1 MTKGHG
7 CVIWAVTLLLM
18 SVFVPF
24 ASASGGGLLL
34 SGDSFNIVGDQEV
47 GPGDVNI
54 SIDIVAHGVNADGFV
69 EMTFTS
75 EDNTPLA
82 SDNRSISL
90 SSGQST
96 SETFDISAVP
106 LGTHTLSFQLWGD
119 VGVSFENNVSQ
130 FQVFVQRLSPG
141 NATLAPSS
149 SWSVIPF
156 NPANGEAS
164 GNSTL
169 RDGDY
174 AWVIATVPNSGDV
187 AWQGNATIFVDN
199 SQSSSQ
205 MINVPGLSTN
215 SVNFTVGPLFEGTG
229 LISIELIQNQSVVD
243 SKNRDLNI
251 GPPPLPRT
259 ILTMDSDTLNP
270 DLGDSINWTVTVEN
284 TGESTFEGTI
294 TCHFP
299 AGVEIL
305 NQSTSV
311 SKQSNLSWIF
321 NIDVR
326 PGQISCDASNSS
338 RIHVDSITSANHV
351 YDMSAGHLMR
361 AGSDGLTVTGGPF
374 HVGDPAPLAIL
385 IHNGGDFSGTG
396 TLEVREGSSD
406 GNNMGSWSA
415 IESRVLEVGSSLELG
430 SQYMASVSGERL
442 IEWRVVSPDSLVAN
456 DLSGSLILT
465 IQPSQ
470 SLESSITSYEWT
482 LQDGL
487 SIELTT
493 LLSTG
498 ESRLVLLELG
508 TTTTSGDTTQISTEV
523 FLSPGQRTLSFNLG
537 HPTTSSEAW
546 LELTPISWTSS
557 TNADDQITL
566 VYPNPVASVIIH
578 SVFPSSPAPGDDVTI
593 SYSLVNQGN
602 ADTLAGSLMLI
613 DMKRDGEVL
622 WPASGSEAVGAVEFG
637 QNFSGSID
645 IKWPKGSVVDLS
657 LIWQTPHTDATGSAS
672 FLSQVDDSVES
683 EASIDWMSIVY
694 GSLAGLFIG
703 LVTRTVMRARAGAP
717 LLSRRERG
725 ERKEKPKKSPEKT
738 VDEKIE
744 VACPA
749 CDQRLRVPATYSG
762 SARCPACTQTFP
774 VEAIEEEPDEPS
786 VVDQS
791 EFDKDDESVD
801 EVVEVM
807 PEPEVE
813 EEKSSASAGDVIQCP
828 DCEQKLKVPYDRRP
842 VRARCPACKCE
853 FRALKE

>member
-1 MTKGHG
+1 
-7 CVIWAVTLLLM
+7 M

-299 AGVEIL
+299 TGVEIL

>member
-1 MTKGHG
+1 
-7 CVIWAVTLLLM
+7 M

>member
-791 EFDKDDESVD
+791 EFDEDDESVD